1 LYNSLREA
9 VKAARYGV
17 YPSSL
22 REDVP
27 TSTEI
32 KKLTASD
39 GVELDFFGRSVAT
52 NGNMAIV
59 GAPQDDIGSNSNQ
72 GSVYI
77 FERNQGEPN
86 NWGEVKKLTASDGA
100 ALDGFG
106 ESVAIHGDMAIVG
119 ATGDAI
125 GDNPQGSAYIFER
138 NQGGQNNWGEV
149 KKLTASDD
157 VSSLGG
163 SVAIHGDTAIV
174 AALGFEFFRGSV
186 YVFSATAPGCCK

>member
-106 ESVAIHGDMAIVG
+106 DSVAIHGTGSSSGLPVVTSEATPAKARPTFSSGTREGQITG
-119 ATGDAI
+119 AR
-125 GDNPQGSAYIFER
+125 SR
-138 NQGGQNNWGEV
+138 
-149 KKLTASDD
+149 S
-157 VSSLGG
+157 
-163 SVAIHGDTAIV
+163 
-174 AALGFEFFRGSV
+174 
-186 YVFSATAPGCCK
+186 